1 MVTSEPPVRDQEK
14 REALEAALGSDT
26 FSRCAQL
33 RAFLRYVCEREM
45 EGRSAELTEYH
56 IAVDVLGRRKD
67 VSLSD
72 DSSVRN
78 RAYELRQRLE
88 KFYSAEDP
96 GAGVR
101 IVIPRG
107 GYVPQYTR
115 PAIARAVAAA
125 SVPIA
130 QPVAA
135 APIPMVPPASA
146 GRPSWLRIAAV
157 AVALAAGGGA
167 CYWAGAYFGRPLP
180 PAVVRS
186 AWGPLAE
193 TGDDLLIAI
202 ATNMHMLVRPHIA
215 PHAQRLP
222 APESVY
228 PLYGSN
234 RPLQAGSVLYMQPAQ
249 LSVPIGELAAAVTL
263 SNMRAA
269 FGGAA
274 QILPESEAPVTA
286 MRGRNAALI
295 GSGTNSQAAT
305 LLLRNLPLTIDYTP
319 DDRFAVLDQRKPTGQ
334 NVVFVS
340 QPTGD
345 PGLSTSYGLISV
357 ITTAGPSGKPKRTLV
372 ISGASSAGVQAAVEF
387 FSSASHLQ
395 QLKNRFAAAGL
406 NGFPAVYQVIV
417 RCRTLDV
424 RLISYEYAG
433 HEIVQRSIDPGR

>member
-1 MVTSEPPVRDQEK
+1 MVTSEPPLRDQEK

-96 GAGVR
+96 GACVR

-115 PAIARAVAAA
+115 PAIAQALT
-125 SVPIA
+125 
-130 QPVAA
+130 A
-135 APIPMVPPASA
+135 APVPMAPPTSA

-157 AVALAAGGGA
+157 AAALAAGGGA

-193 TGDDLLIAI
+193 TGDDLLISI

-215 PHAQRLP
+215 PYAQRLP
-222 APESVY
+222 APENIY

-234 RPLQAGSVLYMQPAQ
+234 RPLEAGSPLYMQPAQ

-286 MRGRNAALI
+286 LRGRNAALI

-305 LLLRNLPLTIDYTP
+305 LLLRNLPFTINYTP
-319 DDRFAVLDQRKPTGQ
+319 DDRFAVLDQRKPAGQ
-334 NVVFVS
+334 NAVFVS
-340 QPTGD
+340 LPTGD

-357 ITTAGPSGKPKRTLV
+357 ITTAGSSGKPKRTLV

>member
-1 MVTSEPPVRDQEK
+1 M
-14 REALEAALGSDT
+14 A
-26 FSRCAQL
+26 
-33 RAFLRYVCEREM
+33 
-45 EGRSAELTEYH
+45 
-56 IAVDVLGRRKD
+56 
-67 VSLSD
+67 
-72 DSSVRN
+72 
-78 RAYELRQRLE
+78 
-88 KFYSAEDP
+88 
-96 GAGVR
+96 
-101 IVIPRG
+101 
-107 GYVPQYTR
+107 
-115 PAIARAVAAA
+115 AVAA
-125 SVPIA
+125 
-130 QPVAA
+130 
-135 APIPMVPPASA
+135 
-146 GRPSWLRIAAV
+146 
-157 AVALAAGGGA
+157 ALAAGGGA

-193 TGDDLLIAI
+193 TGDDLLVSI

-215 PHAQRLP
+215 PHALRLP
-222 APESVY
+222 APESIY

-234 RPLQAGSVLYMQPAQ
+234 RPLVAGSLLYMQPAQ

-286 MRGRNAALI
+286 LRGRNAALI

-305 LLLRNLPLTIDYTP
+305 LLLRNLPFTIDYTP
-319 DDRFAVLDQRKPTGQ
+319 DDRFAVLDQRKPAGQ
-334 NVVFVS
+334 NAVFVA
-340 QPTGD
+340 QPTGE

-357 ITTAGPSGKPKRTLV
+357 ITTAGSYGKPKRTLV

-395 QLKNRFAAAGL
+395 HLKNRFAAAGQ

>member
-1 MVTSEPPVRDQEK
+1 MVTSEPPLRDEEK
-14 REALEAALGSDT
+14 REALEAALGSGT

-115 PAIARAVAAA
+115 QAIAQAVT
-125 SVPIA
+125 
-130 QPVAA
+130 A
-135 APIPMVPPASA
+135 APVPMAPPVSA

-157 AVALAAGGGA
+157 AAALAAGGGA
-167 CYWAGAYFGRPLP
+167 CYLAGAYFGRPLP
-180 PAVVRS
+180 PAVVRN

-193 TGDDLLIAI
+193 TGGDLLISI

-215 PHAQRLP
+215 PYAQRLP

-228 PLYGSN
+228 PLYGSS
-234 RPLQAGSVLYMQPAQ
+234 RPLEAGSLLYMQPAQ

-286 MRGRNAALI
+286 LRGRNAALI

-305 LLLRNLPLTIDYTP
+305 LLLRNLPFTIDYTP
-319 DDRFAVLDQRKPTGQ
+319 DDRFAVLDQRKPAGQ

-340 QPTGD
+340 EPTGN
-345 PGLSTSYGLISV
+345 PGLSTSYGLLSV
-357 ITTAGPSGKPKRTLV
+357 ITTAGSSGKPKRTLV
-372 ISGASSAGVQAAVEF
+372 ISGATSAGVQAAVEF

>member
-1 MVTSEPPVRDQEK
+1 MVTSEPPLRDQEK

-78 RAYELRQRLE
+78 RAYELRHRLD
-88 KFYSAEDP
+88 KFYSAEGP
-96 GAGVR
+96 GARVR

-115 PAIARAVAAA
+115 QAIALPVTAVP
-125 SVPIA
+125 VPMPP
-130 QPVAA
+130 PV
-135 APIPMVPPASA
+135 PVVPSASA

-157 AVALAAGGGA
+157 AAALAGGGA

-193 TGDDLLIAI
+193 TGDDLLISI

-222 APESVY
+222 APESIY

-234 RPLQAGSVLYMQPAQ
+234 RPLEAGSKLYMQPAQ

-263 SNMRAA
+263 SNTRAA
-269 FGGAA
+269 FGGAS

-286 MRGRNAALI
+286 LRGRNAALI

-305 LLLRNLPLTIDYTP
+305 LLLRNLPFTINYTP
-319 DDRFAVLDQRKPTGQ
+319 DDRFAVLDQRKPVGQ
-334 NVVFVS
+334 NAVFVS

-345 PGLSTSYGLISV
+345 PGTSTSYGLISV
-357 ITTAGPSGKPKRTLV
+357 ITTAGSSGKPKRTLV
-372 ISGASSAGVQAAVEF
+372 ISGSSSAGVQAAVEY
-387 FSSASHLQ
+387 FSSASHLR

-406 NGFPAVYQVIV
+406 NGFPGVYQVIV

-433 HEIVQRSIDPGR
+433 HEIVQR

>member
-1 MVTSEPPVRDQEK
+1 LACFQMVTSEPPLRDQEK

-115 PAIARAVAAA
+115 QAIAQAVAAA
-125 SVPIA
+125 PVPMA
-130 QPVAA
+130 
-135 APIPMVPPASA
+135 PPAPA
-146 GRPSWLRIAAV
+146 GRPSWLRMVAV
-157 AVALAAGGGA
+157 AAALAAGGGT
-167 CYWAGAYFGRPLP
+167 CYWAGAYFERPLP

-193 TGDDLLIAI
+193 TGDDLLISI

-215 PHAQRLP
+215 PYAQRLP
-222 APESVY
+222 APQSIY

-234 RPLQAGSVLYMQPAQ
+234 RPLEAGSQLYMQPAQ

-263 SNMRAA
+263 SNTRAA

-286 MRGRNAALI
+286 LRGRNAVLI

-305 LLLRNLPLTIDYTP
+305 LLLRNLPYTINYTP
-319 DDRFAVLDQRKPTGQ
+319 DDRFAVLDQRKAAGQ
-334 NVVFVS
+334 NAVFVS
-340 QPTGD
+340 LPTGD
-345 PGLSTSYGLISV
+345 PGLSTSYGLITV
-357 ITTAGPSGKPKRTLV
+357 ITTAGSSGKPKRTLV

-387 FSSASHLQ
+387 FTSASHLV

>member
-1 MVTSEPPVRDQEK
+1 MVTSEPPLRDQEK
-14 REALEAALGSDT
+14 REALEAALSSDT

-96 GAGVR
+96 GSGVR

-115 PAIARAVAAA
+115 QV
-125 SVPIA
+125 IA
-130 QPVAA
+130 QAFTA
-135 APIPMVPPASA
+135 APVPMAPPPPAN
-146 GRPSWLRIAAV
+146 RPSWLRTAAV
-157 AVALAAGGGA
+157 AAALAVGAGA
-167 CYWAGAYFGRPLP
+167 CYSAGAYFGRPLP

-193 TGDDLLIAI
+193 TGDDLLISI

-215 PHAQRLP
+215 PYGQRLP
-222 APESVY
+222 APESIY
-228 PLYGSN
+228 PLYGNN
-234 RPLQAGSVLYMQPAQ
+234 RPLEPGSLLYMQPAQ

-263 SNMRAA
+263 SNTRAT

-286 MRGRNAALI
+286 LRGRNAALI

-305 LLLRNLPLTIDYTP
+305 LLLRNLPFTINYTP
-319 DDRFAVLDQRKPTGQ
+319 DDRFAVLDQRKPAGQ
-334 NVVFVS
+334 NAVFVS

-345 PGLSTSYGLISV
+345 PGQSISYGLLSV
-357 ITTAGPSGKPKRTLV
+357 ITTAGSSGKPKRTLV
-372 ISGASSAGVQAAVEF
+372 ISGATSAGVQAAVEF

-395 QLKNRFAAAGL
+395 QLKKRFAAAGL

>member
-88 KFYSAEDP
+88 KFYSAEGP
-96 GAGVR
+96 GASVR

-115 PAIARAVAAA
+115 QAIAQAVTATP
-125 SVPIA
+125 VPMA
-130 QPVAA
+130 L
-135 APIPMVPPASA
+135 PASA
-146 GRPSWLRIAAV
+146 SRPSWLRIAAV
-157 AVALAAGGGA
+157 ATALAAGGGA

-193 TGDDLLIAI
+193 TGDDLLISI

-222 APESVY
+222 APESIY

-234 RPLQAGSVLYMQPAQ
+234 RPLEAGSLLYMQPAQ

-263 SNMRAA
+263 SNTRAA

-286 MRGRNAALI
+286 LRGRNAALI

-305 LLLRNLPLTIDYTP
+305 LLLRNLPFTIDYTP
-319 DDRFAVLDQRKPTGQ
+319 DDRFAVLDQRKPAGQ
-334 NVVFVS
+334 NAVFVA
-340 QPTGD
+340 QPTGE
-345 PGLSTSYGLISV
+345 PGLSISYGLISV
-357 ITTAGPSGKPKRTLV
+357 ITTAGSYGKPKRTLV

>member
-1 MVTSEPPVRDQEK
+1 MVTSEPPLQDQEK
-14 REALEAALGSDT
+14 REALEAALSSDT

-78 RAYELRQRLE
+78 RAYELRHRLE
-88 KFYSAEDP
+88 KFYSAEGP
-96 GAGVR
+96 GASVR

-115 PAIARAVAAA
+115 QAISQAVT
-125 SVPIA
+125 
-130 QPVAA
+130 A
-135 APIPMVPPASA
+135 APVPLPLPAPMAPPASVA
-146 GRPSWLRIAAV
+146 RPSWLRIAAV

-193 TGDDLLIAI
+193 TGDDLLISI

-222 APESVY
+222 APESIY

-234 RPLQAGSVLYMQPAQ
+234 RPLEAGSLLYMQPAQ

-286 MRGRNAALI
+286 LRGRNAALI

-305 LLLRNLPLTIDYTP
+305 LLLRNLPLTINYTP
-319 DDRFAVLDQRKPTGQ
+319 DDRFAVLDQRKPAGQ
-334 NVVFVS
+334 NAVFIS

-345 PGLSTSYGLISV
+345 PGISTSYGLISV
-357 ITTAGPSGKPKRTLV
+357 ITTAGSSGKPKRTLV

-417 RCRTLDV
+417 RCRILDV